1 MDGCGFGFAT
11 GDRVCVAEGRHF
23 QDFAAGDVGV
33 VSDADHSAQTCQVIF
48 RHRPHDKLCVAW
60 RHLRKCGDEPPS
72 FQSRNA
78 TSKEESHGWQD
89 FATLDRANLS
99 NQDGLAKDL
108 GHALGAASMAGYWE
122 AALTHLESGP
132 SSSPGLGDWVREFPD
147 EGEASLS
154 AAVEA
159 SASARASSF
168 ATALLEAQTASS
180 KVKELEEKFA
190 QHSREHW
197 LGLECLQER
206 MSGTASQRE
215 VHELKQ
221 SFQKELAAVGKHVHG
236 LSDQYQAITDLVA
249 SVRKELGYKASHEQL
264 EDLEHQQCKAME
276 SLLHR
281 WDRCAESRRRAL
293 ETEAGKALGE
303 VQWQAAKP
311 EKEEVRIAE
320 EHVTRLD
327 MLCREQTAVKQQLA
341 RLQTDVKVGNASR
354 SLEGHDTPDWEHRF
368 RLLSVKVDGLC
379 SQLEVVQST
388 CSAADSRA
396 TKEQVLDALRL
407 RADAAAEGLAS
418 EVRIREEAV
427 QRLEVQLRGAKRD
440 MDAAMDALRGNLEKQ
455 LNAALSTVRSEAARA
470 QQNWQ
475 EELQRRQD
483 AENSL
488 RSHQCEMAEMR
499 SKLLRKEQ
507 ALLEASGLKERPQ
520 LTWQSSA
527 RGGVE
532 PADGRGAEFASP
544 AASPRRLAPPVR
556 QPGSFGSFGP

>member
-48 RHRPHDKLCVAW
+48 RHRPHDKLRVAW

-78 TSKEESHGWQD
+78 TSKED

-388 CSAADSRA
+388 CSAADARA
-396 TKEQVLDALRL
+396 TKERCSMPCGSGQMPPP
-407 RADAAAEGLAS
+407 RAWLQRCAS
-418 EVRIREEAV
+418 VRRRCSGWRCSCGAPSATWTLPWTPCEATSRSSSMQPFRRCEVRRLGHSRIGKKSSKGDRTGPDWLLLGASRCRRVPCPVFGRTPRIRC
-427 QRLEVQLRGAKRD
+427 
-440 MDAAMDALRGNLEKQ
+440 AAT
-455 LNAALSTVRSEAARA
+455 SVR
-470 QQNWQ
+470 W
-475 EELQRRQD
+475 RRCGPSCF
-483 AENSL
+483 A
-488 RSHQCEMAEMR
+488 R
-499 SKLLRKEQ
+499 SK
-507 ALLEASGLKERPQ
+507 PC
-520 LTWQSSA
+520 
-527 RGGVE
+527 
-532 PADGRGAEFASP
+532 
-544 AASPRRLAPPVR
+544 
-556 QPGSFGSFGP
+556 